1 MTEGTPPTNP
11 PRTGEKKYWLDRPEN
26 VDKIYWGVIIVCAAL
41 FLGDA
46 FYHKHPYFSMEKVF
60 GFYGIFGFVACVGLV
75 LAAKELR
82 KLLMRGEDYYDKT
95 DEDAGSKH

>member
-1 MTEGTPPTNP
+1 MTEGTPPTDT
-11 PRTGEKKYWLDRPEN
+11 PRPGEKKYWLDRPEN
-26 VDKIYWGVIIVCAAL
+26 VDKIYWSVIIVCAAL

-46 FYHKHPYFSMEKVF
+46 FYHKHPYFSMEKIF

-82 KLLMRGEDYYDKT
+82 KFLMRGEDFYDKAN
-95 DEDAGSKH
+95 DDAEGRH